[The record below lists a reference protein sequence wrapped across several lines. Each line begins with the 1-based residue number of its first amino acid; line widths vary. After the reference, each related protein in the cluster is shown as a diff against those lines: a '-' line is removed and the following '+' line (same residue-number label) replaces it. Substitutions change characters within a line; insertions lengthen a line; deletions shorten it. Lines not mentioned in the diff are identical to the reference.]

1 MQRGFVSPR
10 PMSNPNQL
18 DVAIIGAGPA
28 GLSAAARAA
37 EHKLKYALFE
47 RAEFANTI
55 YDYQKAKLVMDEP
68 SKLPLRSGI
77 PFQEGSREQ
86 VLSAW
91 QAGAEKHGI
100 KMVRSEVKSIK
111 KTGDVFAIRHGGS
124 EGPGGEVVT
133 YAKHVVLAIGVQG
146 TPRKLGVPGEDQK
159 HVIYTLSDP
168 DAYQGKNILVAG
180 AGDSAI
186 ENALALAD
194 KNTVFIMNR
203 SAEFARAKDKN
214 VKLISE
220 AIAQEKIRCF
230 ASTVLKRI
238 DADRVLLE
246 TPQGEVELPCDLVIV
261 RAGGVPP
268 RKFLESCGIA
278 LPANNPAALPKVDE
292 RYQTNVENLY
302 CLGALIGYP
311 LIKQAMNQGY
321 EVIEHILGNP
331 VEPADWVLIKERLEH
346 LPGTVEQNYKLI
358 RQSLPIFA
366 DLSEPQF
373 REMLI
378 DSPVHLKKPGEII
391 FERLDYTN
399 TFWSIV
405 RGTVEAHISLSTGRR
420 IPLHAGTFFG
430 ELGLMS
436 GRRRL
441 ATITA
446 ATDCVLIE
454 TPRKQMLKLIS
465 SVESVKRQLDET
477 FIMRQLSVIFP
488 NALRSMITELSAKVT
503 LKNFKKE
510 ETLFREGDP
519 GDALYII
526 RKGQVKVS
534 RKDPR
539 GNEITRSYIA
549 AGNYFGEIALLSEDV
564 VPRTATVT
572 AVVATETAV
581 IDKRSFRALLAA
593 DPKDN
598 AEVQKKAES
607 RRLDNLMTV
616 HNIKAGAVLDF
627 MYSQG
632 VTDASN
638 FLVIDS
644 DLCVGC
650 DNCESAC
657 AATHEGTSRLD
668 RKGGKFFA
676 AVQIPISC
684 RHCENPLCMIDC
696 PPDAL
701 TRNQDG
707 EVTIKDVCIGCGNC
721 VNNCP
726 YGVPKLIHQKPSKF
740 DFWAWLGLKKPEEGR
755 AKAAVCD
762 LCTPLPRGPAC
773 VRACP
778 TGAAARI
785 NPIELAEMMRRKRA
799 GQ

>member
-1 MQRGFVSPR
+1 
-10 PMSNPNQL
+10 MSNPNHL

-47 RAEFANTI
+47 SAELANTI
-55 YDYQKAKLVMDEP
+55 YDYQKAKLVMAEP

-86 VLSAW
+86 VLLAW
-91 QAGAEKHGI
+91 QAGAEKLGI

-111 KTGDVFAIRHGGS
+111 KAGEVFAITHGGA
-124 EGPGGEVVT
+124 EVT

-146 TPRKLGVPGEDQK
+146 TPRKLGVPGEDQQ

-168 DAYQGKNILVAG
+168 DEYKGKHILVAG

-186 ENALALAD
+186 ENALALAER
-194 KNTVFIMNR
+194 NTVSIMNR
-203 SAEFARAKDKN
+203 SAEFARAKDAN
-214 VKLISE
+214 VKLITQ
-220 AIAQEKIRCF
+220 AIALEKIRCF
-230 ASTVLKRI
+230 ASTVLRRI
-238 DADRVLLE
+238 DADRALLE
-246 TPQGEVELPCDLVIV
+246 TPQGELELKCDLVIV
-261 RAGGVPP
+261 RAGSVPP
-268 RKFLESCGIA
+268 RQFLESCGIA
-278 LPANNPAALPKVDE
+278 LPADNPAALPKVDH

-331 VEPADWVLIKERLEH
+331 VEPADWVLIKERLGH
-346 LPGTVEQNYKLI
+346 LPGTVDENYKLI
-358 RQSLPIFA
+358 RRSLPIFA

-373 REMLI
+373 RELLI
-378 DSPVHLKKPGEII
+378 DSPVHCKKPGEII
-391 FERLDYTN
+391 FERLDYTD

-405 RGTVEAHISLSTGRR
+405 RGTVEAHIGPDQRM
-420 IPLHAGTFFG
+420 PLQAGTFFG

-436 GRRRL
+436 GRRRN

-446 ATDCVLIE
+446 ATDCLLVE

-465 SVESVKRQLDET
+465 SVESVKRQLDAT
-477 FIMRQLSVIFP
+477 FILRQLPVIFP
-488 NALRSMITELSAKVT
+488 HASPNLIIDLAAQAK
-503 LKNFKKE
+503 LKNFRKDQ
-510 ETLFREGDP
+510 TLFREGDP

-534 RKDPR
+534 RKDPS
-539 GNEITRSYIA
+539 GNDITRSYLP
-549 AGNYFGEIALLSEDV
+549 AGNYLGEIALLSEDV

-572 AVVATETAV
+572 AVVATETMV
-581 IDKRSFRALLAA
+581 IDKRSFRELLAA

-598 AEVQKKAES
+598 AEVHKRAES
-607 RRLDNLMTV
+607 RRLNDLTTA
-616 HNIKAGAVLDF
+616 HNKEEGAVLDF
-627 MYSQG
+627 MFSQG
-632 VTDASN
+632 ATDASN
-638 FLVIDS
+638 LLVIDS

-657 AATHEGTSRLD
+657 AATHEGGSRLD

-684 RHCENPLCMIDC
+684 RHCENPLCMTDC

-701 TRNQDG
+701 TRNHDG

-721 VNNCP
+721 VTNCP
-726 YGVPKLIHQKPSKF
+726 YGVPKLIHEKPAKF
-740 DFWAWLGLKKPEEGR
+740 DFWAWIGVRKQTEGR
-755 AKAAVCD
+755 AKAALCD
-762 LCTPLPRGPAC
+762 LCTTLPRGPAC

-778 TGAAARI
+778 TGAAVRI
-785 NPIELAEMMRRKRA
+785 NPIELAEMLRRKRA
-799 GQ
+799 LQ

>member
-1 MQRGFVSPR
+1 
-10 PMSNPNQL
+10 MSDLDQL

-28 GLSAAARAA
+28 GLSAAARAS
-37 EHKLKYALFE
+37 ERKLTYAIFE
-47 RAEFANTI
+47 SAEFANTI
-55 YDYQKAKLVMDEP
+55 YEYQKAKLVMAEP
-68 SKLPLRSGI
+68 SRLPLRSGI

-86 VLSAW
+86 VLAAW
-91 QAGAEKHGI
+91 QAGADKLGI
-100 KMVRSEVKSIK
+100 KLVRSEVKSITK
-111 KTGDVFAIRHGGS
+111 AGNVFEIKHG
-124 EGPGGEVVT
+124 GGEVV

-168 DAYQGKNILVAG
+168 DAYKGKHILIAG

-186 ENALALAD
+186 ENALALAAQ
-194 KNTVFIMNR
+194 NTVTIMNR
-203 SAEFARAKDKN
+203 SAEFVRAKDAN
-214 VKLISE
+214 AKLITQ
-220 AIAQEKIRCF
+220 AIALDKIRCF

-238 DADRVLLE
+238 GADHVLLE
-246 TPQGEVELPCDLVIV
+246 TPKGEVEIKCDLVIV
-261 RAGGVPP
+261 RAGAVPP
-268 RKFLESCGIA
+268 RKFLESCGIS
-278 LPANNPAALPKVDE
+278 LPADNPAAQPQVDH

-321 EVIEHILGNP
+321 EVIEHILGNS
-331 VEPADWVLIKERLEH
+331 VEPADWVLIKERLGH
-346 LPGTVEQNYKLI
+346 LPGTVDENYSLI
-358 RQSLPIFA
+358 RKSLPIFS

-378 DSPVHLKKPGEII
+378 DSSVHLKKPGETI
-391 FERLDYTN
+391 FERLDYTDS
-399 TFWSIV
+399 FWSIV
-405 RGTVEAHISLSTGRR
+405 RGTVKAHVSPTKRV
-420 IPLHAGTFFG
+420 PLPAGAFFG
-430 ELGLMS
+430 ELGLLS
-436 GRRRL
+436 GRRRN

-446 ATDCVLIE
+446 ATDCLLIE

-465 SVESVKRQLDET
+465 SVDSVKRQLDET
-477 FIMRQLSVIFP
+477 FILRQLPAIFP
-488 NALRSMITELSAKVT
+488 NASGSMIADLAAKAT
-503 LKNFKKE
+503 LKHFKKDQ
-510 ETLFREGDP
+510 TLFRQGDP

-534 RKDPR
+534 RRDPDGKD
-539 GNEITRSYIA
+539 ITRSYMP
-549 AGNYFGEIALLSEDV
+549 AGNYLGEIALLSDHT

-572 AVVATETAV
+572 AVVATETVV
-581 IDKRSFRALLAA
+581 IDKQSFRTLLAS
-593 DPKDN
+593 DSKDFL
-598 AEVQKKAES
+598 EVKRKAES
-607 RRLDNLMTV
+607 RRLNDYTTATNPEE
-616 HNIKAGAVLDF
+616 GEVLDF
-627 MYSQG
+627 MFNQG

-638 FLVIDS
+638 LLVIDS

-668 RKGGKFFA
+668 RQGGKFFG

-707 EVTIKDVCIGCGNC
+707 EVIIKDVCIGCGNC
-721 VNNCP
+721 VTNCP
-726 YGVPKLIHQKPSKF
+726 YDVPKLIHEKPAKF
-740 DFWAWLGLKKPEEGR
+740 DFWAWIGLRKPEEGR
-755 AKAAVCD
+755 AKAAKCD
-762 LCTPLPRGPAC
+762 LCSTLPQGPAC

-778 TGAAARI
+778 TGAALRI

-799 GQ
+799 VQ

>member
-1 MQRGFVSPR
+1 
-10 PMSNPNQL
+10 MSDTNHL

-37 EHKLKYALFE
+37 ERKLRYAIFE

-55 YDYQKAKLVMDEP
+55 YDYQKAKLVMAEP
-68 SKLPLRSGI
+68 SRLPLRSGI

-86 VLSAW
+86 VLAAW
-91 QAGAEKHGI
+91 QAGTEKLGI
-100 KMVRSEVKSIK
+100 QVVRAEVKSIK
-111 KTGDVFAIRHGGS
+111 KTGDVFEIKHGAHGGR
-124 EGPGGEVVT
+124 EVT

-168 DAYQGKNILVAG
+168 DEYKGRHILVAG

-186 ENALALAD
+186 ENALALAAQ
-194 KNTVFIMNR
+194 NTVSIMNR
-203 SAEFARAKDKN
+203 SAEFARAKDAN
-214 VKLISE
+214 AKLITE

-238 DADRVLLE
+238 DADRVVLE
-246 TPQGEVELPCDLVIV
+246 TPQGELELKCDLVLV

-278 LPANNPAALPKVDE
+278 LPADNPAALPKVDY

-331 VEPADWVLIKERLEH
+331 VEPADWGLLKERLGH
-346 LPGTVEQNYKLI
+346 LPGTVDENYKLL
-358 RQSLPIFA
+358 RKSLPIFC
-366 DLSEPQF
+366 DLTEPQF

-378 DSPVHLKKPGEII
+378 DSTVHLKKPGDVI
-391 FERLDYTN
+391 FERLDYTD

-405 RGTVEAHISLSTGRR
+405 KGTVKAHVGPSKRVSL
-420 IPLHAGTFFG
+420 PAGTFFG
-430 ELGLMS
+430 ELGLLS
-436 GRRRL
+436 GRRRN

-446 ATDCVLIE
+446 ATDCLLIE

-465 SVESVKRQLDET
+465 SVDSVKRQLDET
-477 FIMRQLSVIFP
+477 FIVRQLSTIFP
-488 NALRSMITELSAKVT
+488 NALRSMIVDLAARAT
-503 LKNFKKE
+503 LKNFRKDQ
-510 ETLFREGDP
+510 TLFREGDP

-526 RKGQVKVS
+526 RKGQVKIS
-534 RKDPR
+534 RRDPS
-539 GNEITRSYIA
+539 GHDVTRSYLP
-549 AGNYFGEIALLSEDV
+549 AGHYFGEIALLSEDV

-572 AVVATETAV
+572 AVVATETVV
-581 IDKRSFRALLAA
+581 IDKACFSALLAS
-593 DPKDN
+593 DLIDSV
-598 AEVQKKAES
+598 EVKKKAES
-607 RRLDNLMTV
+607 RRLNDFTTAPNEEE
-616 HNIKAGAVLDF
+616 GAVLDF
-627 MYSQG
+627 MFSQG

-638 FLVIDS
+638 LLVIDS

-650 DNCESAC
+650 DNCETAC

-684 RHCENPLCMIDC
+684 RHCENPLCMLDC

-701 TRNQDG
+701 TRNHDG
-707 EVTIKDVCIGCGNC
+707 EVIIKDVCIGCGNC
-721 VNNCP
+721 VTNCP
-726 YGVPKLIHQKPSKF
+726 YDVIKLIHEKPAKF
-740 DFWAWLGLKKPEEGR
+740 DFWAWIGLRKQEEGR
-755 AKAAVCD
+755 AKAAKCD
-762 LCTPLPRGPAC
+762 LCSTVPQGPAC

-785 NPIELAEMMRRKRA
+785 NPIELAEMMRRKRVA
-799 GQ
+799 Q